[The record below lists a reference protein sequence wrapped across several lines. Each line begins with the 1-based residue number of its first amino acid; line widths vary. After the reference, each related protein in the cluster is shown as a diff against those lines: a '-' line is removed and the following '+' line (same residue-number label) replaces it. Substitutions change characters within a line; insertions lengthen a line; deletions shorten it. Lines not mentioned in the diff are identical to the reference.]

1 MCLPVAGAVL
11 QRRWPR
17 GRDMKLSPCPPWHWR
32 RLRVLAPSLGAL
44 RGPCPWPELSD
55 TGGAGTC
62 MAKAPCPSSLL
73 VLGPRRGA
81 GEGSGG
87 CCLVLRRVLSCPHC
101 SWVAS
106 RFLLQAGGT
115 LSGDPWPTSTR
126 AHGPEGAARLRG
138 APTPCLSPP
147 ELSGVNPSGSSLRGW
162 GRAGH
167 RLQGLG
173 LIQAPW
179 CCCGAKLP
187 RAELEGPQWGS
198 QWGWAA
204 P

>member
-1 MCLPVAGAVL
+1 MPAGS
-11 QRRWPR
+11 R
-17 GRDMKLSPCPPWHWR
+17 GCPAEALAPWWDMKPSPCPPWHWR

-44 RGPCPWPELSD
+44 RGPCLGSLPQLP
-55 TGGAGTC
+55 AGFGTQ
-62 MAKAPCPSSLL
+62 
-73 VLGPRRGA
+73 GRA

-115 LSGDPWPTSTR
+115 WSGDPWPTSTR
-126 AHGPEGAARLRG
+126 AHGPEGAAKLRG

-147 ELSGVNPSGSSLRGW
+147 ELSGMNPSGSSLRGW

-173 LIQAPW
+173 LIQAPR

-198 QWGWAA
+198 RWGWAA

>member
-1 MCLPVAGAVL
+1 MPAGSRGCPAEALAPWQGHEAEPLPSVAL
-11 QRRWPR
+11 ET
-17 GRDMKLSPCPPWHWR
+17 SPCPGSQPWCSAW
-32 RLRVLAPSLGAL
+32 SLPMARAL
-44 RGPCPWPELSD
+44 RC
-55 TGGAGTC
+55 GGHGDLHGQGSLPQLPAGFGTQ
-62 MAKAPCPSSLL
+62 
-73 VLGPRRGA
+73 GRA

-173 LIQAPW
+173 LIQAPR

-198 QWGWAA
+198 RWGWAA